1 MRRSG
6 YTLIELIV
14 VMAVLG
20 TLLAVALPPAVR
32 WRDAAA
38 VRSARDELAAG
49 LALTRMAAASH
60 GGAALVLDPVAG
72 AFVTRTDRGRVLDDV
87 DLAGR
92 YGVRLDPGTEEPV
105 VFYYDALGIGR
116 LTNRTV
122 RIRRGAAEA
131 GVTVGA
137 YGRYRR
143 W

>member
-1 MRRSG
+1 MRRG

-14 VMAVLG
+14 VMALLG
-20 TLLAVALPPAVR
+20 VLLAMALPPMLR

-49 LALTRMAAASH
+49 LAWTRVAAATH
-60 GGAALVLDPVAG
+60 GGAALVLDPATGRFWTRAHGRDAG
-72 AFVTRTDRGRVLDDV
+72 SV
-87 DLAGR
+87 DLAAR
-92 YGVRLDPGTEEPV
+92 YGVRLDPGTPDPV

-116 LTNRTV
+116 LSNRTIRV
-122 RIRRGAAEA
+122 RRGRAEG
-131 GVTVGA
+131 GVTVSA